1 MKTADIK
8 WTKLCKGATEYS
20 GMQNLRSSVKDA
32 CVQGD
37 DLVLV
42 LASGAADP
50 MAVYR
55 YLFDL
60 PRDKVIRR
68 FPVRTGFTFEK
79 TGVLDLAKTR
89 DMRDAFIRSFEE
101 AADGKVHDDALA
113 AYISGN
119 QCVMDINR
127 LIGRD
132 YRIYEEGYPHPENG
146 ERLAGLIEFTAG
158 CSGIDEEDDP
168 ALMDYLKMIRR

>member
-1 MKTADIK
+1 
-8 WTKLCKGATEYS
+8 
-20 GMQNLRSSVKDA
+20 
-32 CVQGD
+32 
-37 DLVLV
+37 
-42 LASGAADP
+42 
-50 MAVYR
+50 
-55 YLFDL
+55 
-60 PRDKVIRR
+60 
-68 FPVRTGFTFEK
+68 
-79 TGVLDLAKTR
+79 
-89 DMRDAFIRSFEE
+89 MRDAFIRSFEE
-101 AADGKVHDDALA
+101 AADGKAHDDALA

-168 ALMDYLKMIRR
+168 ALMEYLRMIRR

>member
-1 MKTADIK
+1 
-8 WTKLCKGATEYS
+8 
-20 GMQNLRSSVKDA
+20 
-32 CVQGD
+32 
-37 DLVLV
+37 
-42 LASGAADP
+42 

-89 DMRDAFIRSFEE
+89 DMRDAYIRSLEE
-101 AADGKVHDDALA
+101 AADGRAHDEALA

-119 QCVMDINR
+119 QCVMDINK

-146 ERLAGLIEFTAG
+146 ERLAGLIGFTAAR
-158 CSGIDEEDDP
+158 SGIPEEDDP
-168 ALMDYLKMIRR
+168 ALMEYLRMIRR